1 MVTQVKEPII
11 RLKDQNKPIREITL
25 GVAKSVICDSSFP
38 QLKKFPTQ
46 HLDKSIAV
54 SRKQAYQC
62 YLTLQYRDALMNVNG
77 EGLQQDAKHWLLWLA
92 QNVKQEVLLDAF

>member
-38 QLKKFPTQ
+38 QLKKIPHTASRQ
-46 HLDKSIAV
+46 VHSSLEEAGV
-54 SRKQAYQC
+54 S
-62 YLTLQYRDALMNVNG
+62 
-77 EGLQQDAKHWLLWLA
+77 
-92 QNVKQEVLLDAF
+92 VLFNSTV